1 MGLFDI
7 FNAIGLIAFAISG
20 VYKGISKKLDLL
32 GISVLG
38 FLTALGGGMLRDVL
52 AGRTPAVFSGYSD
65 IGFAL
70 LGIVL
75 ATTLY
80 KLSGKDISN
89 LKTVKFS
96 DAIGLAAFTVT
107 GAMVGYESGFN
118 IAGIVVLATLT
129 GTGGGALSDLL
140 TGEVPFI
147 LREDF
152 YASCSIIG
160 AVLFFILIELG
171 AGMGTATTVTLLFT
185 LALRTV
191 AIVKNLSLP
200 KVG

>member
-7 FNAIGLIAFAISG
+7 FNIIGLIAFAISG

-32 GISVLG
+32 GVSILG

-52 AGRTPAVFSGYSD
+52 AGKTPAAFSGYSD
-65 IGFAL
+65 IGFAFS
-70 LGIVL
+70 GIIFAVV
-75 ATTLY
+75 THKFY
-80 KLSGKDISN
+80 GKDISN
-89 LKTVKFS
+89 LRTVKFS

-129 GTGGGALSDLL
+129 GTGGGALSDILI
-140 TGEVPFI
+140 GEVPFI

-152 YASCSIIG
+152 YATCSILG
-160 AVLFFILIELG
+160 AVLFFLLVKLG
-171 AGMGTATTVTLLFT
+171 IGMGTTTTVTLFFT
-185 LALRTV
+185 LLLRV
-191 AIVKNLSLP
+191 IAIIKNLSLP
-200 KVG
+200 KVN